1 MNERRNNSN
10 TSSGL
15 LTAETGL
22 RFFREMALIRAF
34 EERVRQLSRAG
45 LVPGLVHLYSG
56 QEAVAVG
63 VSAALGAADTIAS
76 HHRGHGHCLARGADP
91 VRLMAEILGRHGGY
105 GLGRGGSMHVMD
117 AATRNLGTNG
127 IVGGG
132 VPLAT
137 GAALTAKT
145 RGEDW
150 IAVAFFGD
158 GALNQGTVLECL
170 NMASIWSLPV
180 VHVCENNHYG
190 EFTRSDDVT
199 AGTLAG
205 RAEAFAIPV
214 LPVDGMDV
222 LAVHAAARD
231 AVARA
236 RSGGGP
242 SFLLCD
248 TWRFS
253 GHHVGDDQAYKDDAE
268 AAAWRAKDPIEAL
281 GRRLVESGLAE
292 AGALAEMRKS
302 VEAEIA
308 AVAEVVRGMPD
319 ADPALF
325 GEHVHG

>member
-1 MNERRNNSN
+1 MQHAP
-10 TSSGL
+10 L

-22 RFFREMALIRAF
+22 RFFRGMALIRAF

-45 LVPGLVHLYSG
+45 MVPGLVHLYSG

-63 VSAALGAADTIAS
+63 VSAALCAADHIAS

-91 VRLMAEILGRHGGY
+91 LRLMAEILGKQGGY

-117 AATRNLGTNG
+117 PATRNLGTNG

-145 RGEDW
+145 RVEDW

-180 VHVCENNHYG
+180 VYVCENNHYG

-214 LPVDGMDV
+214 TAVDGMDV

-236 RSGGGP
+236 RGRAGP
-242 SFLLCD
+242 SLLLCD

-268 AAAWRAKDPIEAL
+268 AAAWRAKDPIETL
-281 GRRLVESGLAE
+281 GRRMLESGLAD
-292 AGALAEMRKS
+292 AGALADMRKT

-308 AVAEVVRGMPD
+308 AIAETARGMPD